1 MGDSPAATRAQWR
14 FTGALSAAVLL
25 CALFAALLG
34 SPLPRS
40 GRETISFVGF
50 ALGGVAIM
58 LSGRLVARRCHGGR
72 RNAWILLTM
81 AAGVALLGNLWG
93 LAVKYGLVTA
103 PEEVAETIIAV

>member
-1 MGDSPAATRAQWR
+1 MGDSPATRAQWR

-40 GRETISFVGF
+40 ARGTIAFVGF

-58 LSGRLVARRCHGGR
+58 LSGRLVARRCRGGR
-72 RNAWILLTM
+72 RHAWILLTL
-81 AAGVALLGNLWG
+81 AAAVALVGNLWG
-93 LAVKYGLVTA
+93 LAVRVDLVES
-103 PEEVAETIIAV
+103 PKEV